1 MALFLV
7 RIALVISVLP
17 MSNSIHQDTR
27 VESAA
32 IPLQISRACK
42 ATQYPDLCKS
52 SLMRS
57 PVATKRGRPPDI
69 IEAALGLS
77 AGGVKHSHFLCQTI
91 LAASSGNFN
100 LTIAAQNCLESLNV
114 SIRLISKSSSAPI
127 VEKRIK
133 DVKAWMSAALT
144 RQYGAHSS
152 FRNVNTTEQVRN
164 TMEQIYSVMCLISN
178 ALSMVDALDTYG
190 NDIISWKPPQ
200 TERSNSSVK
209 PTGTQKTFSMD
220 MPTLRELIPNVI
232 VSKDNSSAVNSAP
245 NHSLERFIMHIKA
258 GIYEKIVTVYSSIQA
273 AVNSAPDDSSERFII
288 YIKAG
293 IYEEIVTIPPTKTNL
308 MFIGDGMDQTL
319 ITGSMNAQ
327 QPGIGTYG
335 SATVGVNADGFVARD
350 IAFENT
356 AGPESHQAVALR
368 ADCDLC
374 TFQNCAFLG
383 YQDTLYAHTLRQFYK
398 DCRIEGTVDFIFG
411 NSASV
416 FHNCLILVRP
426 RQLSSSNGETNTITA
441 HGRMD
446 PAQST
451 GFVFYNCTINGT
463 EEFMRNFLANPN
475 IHRTYL
481 GRPWKQYSR
490 TVFMHSYMAQIIQ
503 PEGWLAWDGTFA
515 LDTLFYGEYQN
526 FGPGANL
533 SARVPWATQVSP
545 FILPLYSLQSFIQG
559 DEWLSATK
567 M

>member
-17 MSNSIHQDTR
+17 LSNSIHQDR
-27 VESAA
+27 MAESAA
-32 IPLQISRACK
+32 ISLQISLACQ

-52 SLMRS
+52 SLMGS
-57 PVATKRGRPPDI
+57 PVATKPAQPQDI
-69 IEAALGLS
+69 IEAAFGLS
-77 AGGVKHSHFLCQTI
+77 ADGVKHSHSLCQTI

-100 LTIAAQNCLESLNV
+100 LTIAAQNCLESLNA
-114 SIRLISKSSSAPI
+114 SIRLISKSSSAPLLD
-127 VEKRIK
+127 KRIK

-144 RQYGAHSS
+144 RQYDARSA
-152 FRNVNTTEQVRN
+152 FRNVNTTEQVRS
-164 TMEQIYSVMCLISN
+164 TVEQIDCVMCLTSN
-178 ALSMVDALDTYG
+178 ALSMADALDTYG

-200 TERSNSSVK
+200 TERSNSSAK
-209 PTGTQKTFSMD
+209 PTGSQKSFSTD

-232 VSKDNSSAVNSAP
+232 VSKDKSS
-245 NHSLERFIMHIKA
+245 
-258 GIYEKIVTVYSSIQA
+258 VYSSIQA
-273 AVNSAPDDSSERFII
+273 AVNSAPDDSLERFII

-293 IYEEIVTIPPTKTNL
+293 IYEEIVTIPPTKTNI

-319 ITGSMNAQ
+319 ITGSMSAD

-350 IAFENT
+350 IAFENA

-374 TFQNCAFLG
+374 AFQNCAFLG
-383 YQDTLYAHTLRQFYK
+383 HQDTLYAHTLRQFYK

-426 RQLSSSNGETNTITA
+426 RQLSSNNGETNTISA
-441 HGRMD
+441 HGRTD

-451 GFVFYNCTINGT
+451 GFVLLRNTRGISLPSQTSTKRIWGVHGSSIRELCSCIHTWPKSFDPRAGCLGT
-463 EEFMRNFLANPN
+463 APL
-475 IHRTYL
+475 L
-481 GRPWKQYSR
+481 S
-490 TVFMHSYMAQIIQ
+490 
-503 PEGWLAWDGTFA
+503 
-515 LDTLFYGEYQN
+515 TLFSMGNTRTSALGLMFLPEYH
-526 FGPGANL
+526 GPLKFRPSFCPCIPSKALFREMNG
-533 SARVPWATQVSP
+533 
-545 FILPLYSLQSFIQG
+545 SLQQKCKIDLIQIKF
-559 DEWLSATK
+559 LFLNSS
-567 M
+567 